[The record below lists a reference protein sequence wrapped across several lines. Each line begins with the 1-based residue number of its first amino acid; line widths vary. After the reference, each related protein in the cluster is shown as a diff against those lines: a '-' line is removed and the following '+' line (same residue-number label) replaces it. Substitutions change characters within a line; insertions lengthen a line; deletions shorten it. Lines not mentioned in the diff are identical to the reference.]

1 MKNSINFCK
10 GSRKARSPFTRMII
24 STVFSALVLTGIH
37 LPLEAQEKQFFKP
50 SWWFGAAAGA
60 NFNFHRG
67 STQHLNTNLTTL
79 SAFHDGSGTGLYMAP
94 LIEYYRHDSRLGLMF
109 QFGYDNRK
117 GKFEEVLTPCNCPSD
132 LKTGLS
138 YLSFEPSLRFA
149 PFKSSFYLYAGPR
162 FAYNYEKDFIY
173 QLGVNPQF
181 PEQVISPEVKG
192 EFSDM
197 KKLLISMQIG
207 AGFDIPLTSS
217 NNPSQAVLSPFVSFH
232 PYFGQLPRTIE
243 TWNVTTLR
251 LGATLKIGKGI
262 KNPLYASQRIETVIV
277 KEPSVLFTVDSP
289 ENIATTRR
297 VRETFPLRNYIFF
310 DLGSTAIPDRY
321 VLLNKS
327 QVKDFK
333 EEQLETFKP
342 KTLSGRSD
350 RQMTI
355 YYNILNILGDR
366 MGKNPNA
373 SIKLVGSSEKGPEDA
388 KLMSNS
394 VKEYLVDIFGIN
406 PSRILVEGRY
416 KPMIP
421 SEQKGAVNELVLL
434 REGDRRVSVEST
446 TPAMLMEFQTGSDA
460 PLKPVETIGSQEAPI
475 DSYVTFNVKGA
486 KEAFSSWKLELADEN
501 KVVQHFGPYTD
512 ETVSIP
518 GKQMMGGK
526 ESGVYNATMIG
537 KAKNG
542 NTLKKTVPVRM
553 KLWTPAENEESIR
566 YSVLYEFNEST
577 SISIYTKY
585 LTEVVA
591 PKIPFDARVIV
602 RGYTDVIGDK
612 DNNQRL
618 SLARADDVKSIL
630 EMALSDQGRND
641 VKFEVRGFG
650 EDEAFSPFNN
660 NLPEERFYNRSVVI
674 DIIPGK

>member
-1 MKNSINFCK
+1 MKSIINFSM

-37 LPLEAQEKQFFKP
+37 LPLEAQEKQYIKP
-50 SWWFGAAAGA
+50 SWWFGVAAGA
-60 NFNFHRG
+60 NFNFHSG
-67 STQHLNTNLTTL
+67 STQHLNADLTTL

-94 LIEYYRHDSRLGLMF
+94 LIEFYRPDSRLGLMF

-181 PEQVISPEVKG
+181 PDQVASPEEKG

-197 KKLLISMQIG
+197 KNLLVSMQIG

-232 PYFGQLPRTIE
+232 PYLGQLPRTIE
-243 TWNVTTLR
+243 TWNITTLR
-251 LGATLKIGKGI
+251 LGATLKIGKGK
-262 KNPLYASQRIETVIV
+262 KNPLYLRQSMETIV
-277 KEPSVLFTVDSP
+277 VQDPLVVFTVESP
-289 ENIATTRR
+289 ENIATTRS

-333 EEQLETFKP
+333 EEQIESFKP

-373 SIKLVGSSEKGPEDA
+373 TIKLVGSSEKGPEDG

-406 PSRILVEGRY
+406 PSRIAVEGRY

-421 SEQKGAVNELVLL
+421 SEQKGATNELVLL

-460 PLKPVETIGSQEAPI
+460 PLKPIETIGSQEAPV

-501 KVVQHFGPYTD
+501 KVVQHFGPYTN

-518 GKQMMGGK
+518 GKQMMGGR

-537 KAKNG
+537 KAKSG
-542 NTLKKTVPVRM
+542 NTITKTVPVRM

-566 YSVLYEFNEST
+566 YSVLYEFNESS
-577 SISIYTKY
+577 SILIYNKY

-591 PKIPFDARVIV
+591 PKIPYDARVIV

-618 SLARADDVKSIL
+618 SLARANDVKEIL

-660 NLPEERFYNRSVVI
+660 KLPEERFYNRSVVI